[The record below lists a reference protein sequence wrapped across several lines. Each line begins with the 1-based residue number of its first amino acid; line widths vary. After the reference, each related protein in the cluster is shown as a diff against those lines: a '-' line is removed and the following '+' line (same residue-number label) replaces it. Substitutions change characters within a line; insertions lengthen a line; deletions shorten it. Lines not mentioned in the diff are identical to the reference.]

1 MTESFDIAGYT
12 RISVDD
18 ELDRDNVS
26 IENQKAIIQD
36 FVKQK
41 FPGSTLTFYE
51 DRDRSG
57 YTFEQREGYQA
68 MRKGLMSHQYDI
80 LVVKDFSRF
89 SRRNSRGLVEL
100 EDLRDAG
107 VRIISIGDNIDFP
120 NDDDWLKIQFQ
131 FLINEMPV
139 TDTSKKVK
147 NVIRRR
153 QADGKWICAA
163 PYGYIVN
170 KKQEFEIVPTEADVV
185 RTIFRLYNEEGW
197 GYKKIA
203 NYLTDQG
210 VPTPR
215 MAERDRKEAA
225 GEEYSR
231 TVKPVWAIV
240 TVQGILDNDFYI
252 GTLRQ
257 GKYTRRKINGK
268 DVRRDEDEQIVIE
281 NHHQAI
287 IDYRTFATTRALREK
302 RSTSHYRGVKK
313 YDNTYSGFLVCG
325 DCGAPMFAM
334 SRRELRPAYTCGTYH
349 RRGRSG
355 CTSHHIRTDKL
366 DELLKSYVRQVM
378 DHSSEM
384 LQRLNEDLA
393 HEQEDVAGTEQSAD
407 HLAQVLEELQEELK
421 VTKRQR
427 IRDLMKHP
435 DQEELLEQTYD
446 ELEEDLQK
454 RIEGIGHQI
463 ELLSD
468 KRNTIIRVNR
478 AAKTA
483 MEVFGD
489 ILSKDRLERRDL
501 ELIIR
506 QIKVYEDRL
515 EIQLQADVDSILRS
529 GTLPTLPEAAGA
541 SPRPTEDCV
550 AAAAVYSEGTVNFKS
565 GMGHISPVTIV
576 QRSEKR
582 RDKVFHANVI
592 SNGDPLEI
600 YTDRDGSVIFKKY
613 SLMGGLTEFAGQ
625 LCDTLNRTTGRT
637 AVITDRDNIISVSG
651 APRRE
656 LMDKQISPDLERL
669 MEGRQIYQHK
679 GGEDGIPLCDNDGRF
694 FLDTVAPI
702 LSEGDVLGSVVFT
715 SPEEELGGGE
725 VEYKLA
731 QSIAAFLGKHM
742 ES

>member
-1 MTESFDIAGYT
+1 MIQAFDIAGYC
-12 RISVDD
+12 RISVDE

-26 IENQKAIIQD
+26 IENQKAIIGD
-36 FVKQK
+36 FVRQK

-68 MRKGLMSHQYDI
+68 MRKGLMSHRYHI
-80 LVVKDFSRF
+80 LIVKDFSRF

-107 VRIISIGDNIDFP
+107 VRIISIGDSIDFP

-170 KKQEFEIVPTEADVV
+170 KRQEFEVVPTEADVV

-225 GEEYSR
+225 GEEYGR
-231 TVKPVWAIV
+231 AVKPVWAIV

-313 YDNTYSGFLVCG
+313 YDNIYSGFLVCG
-325 DCGAPMFAM
+325 DCGAPMFSL
-334 SRRELRPAYTCGTYH
+334 SRSDLKSAYTCGTYH
-349 RRGRSG
+349 RRGLKG
-355 CTSHHIRTDKL
+355 CTSHHIRADKL
-366 DELLKSYVRQVM
+366 DELLKAYVRQVM
-378 DHSSEM
+378 DHSSDM
-384 LQRLNEDLA
+384 LERLNADLA
-393 HEQEDVAGTEQSAD
+393 REQEDVTEMEQSAD
-407 HLAQVLEELQEELK
+407 RLAEVLSDLQEELK

-435 DQEELLEQTYD
+435 DQEDILEQTYD
-446 ELEEDLQK
+446 ELEGDLQK

-478 AAKTA
+478 AARTA
-483 MEVFGD
+483 MEVFQD
-489 ILSKDRLERRDL
+489 ILNKERLERRDL
-501 ELIIR
+501 ELII
-506 QIKVYEDRL
+506 QKIKVYEDRL

-529 GTLPTLPEAAGA
+529 GTLSEGAAEEAA
-541 SPRPTEDCV
+541 V
-550 AAAAVYSEGTVNFKS
+550 AAMAEVPEGTVNFKP

-576 QRSEKR
+576 QEAKQHP
-582 RDKVFHANVI
+582 DKVFHANVI
-592 SNGDPLEI
+592 SDGDPLEI

>member
-1 MTESFDIAGYT
+1 MTETFDIAGYT

-36 FVKQK
+36 FVAHK

-68 MRKGLMSHQYDI
+68 MRRGLMSHQYDI

-147 NVIRRR
+147 NVIKRR

-170 KKQEFEIVPTEADVV
+170 KRQEFEIVPTEADVV

-268 DVRRDEDEQIVIE
+268 DVRRDEEEQIVIE

-325 DCGAPMFAM
+325 DCGAPMFSL
-334 SRRELRPAYTCGTYH
+334 SRSDLKSAYTCGTYH
-349 RRGRSG
+349 RRGLKG
-355 CTSHHIRTDKL
+355 CTSHHIRADKL
-366 DELLKSYVRQVM
+366 DELLKAYVRQVM
-378 DHSSEM
+378 DHSADM
-384 LQRLNEDLA
+384 LERLNEDLA
-393 HEQEDVAGTEQSAD
+393 REQEDVAETEQSAD
-407 HLAQVLEELQEELK
+407 RLAEVLSDLQEELK

-435 DQEELLEQTYD
+435 DQEDILEQTYD
-446 ELEEDLQK
+446 ELEGDLQK

-478 AAKTA
+478 AARTA
-483 MEVFGD
+483 MEVFRD
-489 ILSKDRLERRDL
+489 ILNKERLERRDL

-506 QIKVYEDRL
+506 KIKVYEDRL

-529 GTLPTLPEAAGA
+529 GTLPEGAAEETA
-541 SPRPTEDCV
+541 V
-550 AAAAVYSEGTVNFKS
+550 AAMAEVSEGIVNFKS
-565 GMGHISPVTIV
+565 GMGHISHVTIV
-576 QRSEKR
+576 QEAKQHP
-582 RDKVFHANVI
+582 DKVFHANVI
-592 SNGDPLEI
+592 SDGDPLEI

>member
-1 MTESFDIAGYT
+1 MTETFDIAGYA

-26 IENQKAIIQD
+26 IENQKAIIED
-36 FVKQK
+36 FVRQK
-41 FPGSTLTFYE
+41 FPGSSLTFYE

-68 MRKGLMSHQYDI
+68 MRRGLMSHQYDI
-80 LVVKDFSRF
+80 LIVKDFSRF

-147 NVIRRR
+147 NVIKRR

-170 KKQEFEIVPTEADVV
+170 KRQEFEVVPTEADVV
-185 RTIFRLYNEEGW
+185 RTIFRLYNDEGW

-210 VPTPR
+210 IPTPR

-225 GEEYSR
+225 GEDYKR
-231 TVKPVWAIV
+231 PVKSAWAIV

-257 GKYTRRKINGK
+257 GKYTRKKINGR
-268 DVRRDEDEQIVIE
+268 DVRRDEGEQIVIE
-281 NHHQAI
+281 HHHQAI

-302 RSTSHYRGVKK
+302 RTTSHYRGVKK
-313 YDNTYSGFLVCG
+313 YDNVYSGFLVCG

-334 SRRELRPAYTCGTYH
+334 SRGDLRPAYTCGTYH

-384 LQRLNEDLA
+384 LRRLNEDLV

-407 HLAQVLEELQEELK
+407 RLAQVLEELQEELK

-435 DQEELLEQTYD
+435 DQEEILEQTYD

-483 MEVFGD
+483 LEVFGD
-489 ILSKDRLERRDL
+489 ILRKNHLERRDL
-501 ELIIR
+501 ELILR

-529 GTLPTLPEAAGA
+529 GTLPEGA
-541 SPRPTEDCV
+541 EDAV
-550 AAAAVYSEGTVNFKS
+550 AAMAPVDIINFKS
-565 GMGHISPVTIV
+565 DMGHISPITIV

-592 SNGDPLEI
+592 SDGDPLEI

-679 GGEDGIPLCDNDGRF
+679 GGEDGIPLCDEDGRF